1 MTSNVRGVYRKYL
14 VRSPHPMM
22 ICILY
27 LQKLVKTVVF
37 VCGRLPYKEV
47 MDAPR
52 MCTISKRDV
61 NHLAKSQRKRLLP
74 QLPCG
79 EFRVRSTPNFQ
90 VALFRYDLDT
100 TSGCGYTTSDQH
112 KNLPSALESH
122 MINLLP
128 AKQVVTLLQV
138 GSC

>member
-74 QLPCG
+74 QLPVG
-79 EFRVRSTPNFQ
+79 NFVSEALRIFKLRYLDMTWMQHQGADIQQ
-90 VALFRYDLDT
+90 VINIKT
-100 TSGCGYTTSDQH
+100 CHQH
-112 KNLPSALESH
+112 WNH
-122 MINLLP
+122 
-128 AKQVVTLLQV
+128 T
-138 GSC
+138 